1 MFDVWSSTTTG
12 SQQLFEDAMRHGHVN
27 SCITKVLVTGTAGS
41 GKTCSKHVII
51 DEPPPR
57 VRKSTPCAERP
68 IRVASV
74 GVRGKRWVRI
84 GPKRLMNYLAAAI
97 KLRRAL
103 KARKSRVTR
112 EDPESSSQ
120 EPQPLQLQSEE
131 DSSSAQQLSSNETV
145 ASSTQES
152 SLESGAS
159 YIGEEGSSTFDQASL
174 ESLLKAAVTEEE
186 LVRLIEQTTSS
197 DMLHEIA
204 WVQFVDSGGQPQ
216 FLEVLP
222 IFLRRT
228 SVWVYVL
235 KLSERLDEYP
245 TIEFYDVNGSRIGKP
260 YAAAYTNMQIFQQF
274 IQTIR
279 SHKAAG
285 HKSPKILVIGTH
297 RDKQSECTES
307 LEEKNKILSKLLKPL
322 ADDVIYSNL
331 AQGDLIFP
339 LNAQSPDKFDHK
351 IAEEIRALIMRQCSP
366 KPDEIP
372 LGWYALQLK
381 LREIA
386 EALGREVISREEC
399 LAVAQKLHMD
409 EKSLDAALEFLDSL
423 NAIYYFKDILP
434 KAIFC
439 DTQVLL
445 DKATELVEFS
455 YKLRDCSK
463 CEFVARAGE
472 WKKFSE
478 YGLVSSS
485 FLDTF
490 KKHYVPGVFTSQ
502 ELIKLFRALLI
513 LADFPKPGYH
523 FMPCLLQRISQ
534 TEVAKH
540 HTPATCFVTHFPHG
554 GRLGMFCALIA
565 YLLSP
570 ENRFPGAWNVFVS
583 EPTNIPLCLHRNC
596 IKFALPHFPG
606 KVTLVDSVD
615 FFEIHVDA
623 PPKAV
628 AGLRQY
634 VRSAVLVGLEK
645 AADTL
650 HYTNSKPEI
659 AFPCPCDQGD
669 FHVATV
675 NLEQSWW
682 LCTAN
687 QDVFGDL
694 EEKHTVW
701 LPAETNSTNSMLNI
715 FQSSTA

>member
-1 MFDVWSSTTTG
+1 M
-12 SQQLFEDAMRHGHVN
+12 QHGYVE
-27 SCITKVLVTGTAGS
+27 CCVTKVLVTGTAGS

-51 DEPPPR
+51 DENPPH

-74 GVRGKRWVRI
+74 GVRDKKWGRI
-84 GPKRLMNYLAAAI
+84 GLKQLINYLAAAI

-103 KARKSRVTR
+103 EARNSRVTH
-112 EDPESSSQ
+112 EDAESSSQ
-120 EPQPLQLQSEE
+120 EPQLLQLQSE
-131 DSSSAQQLSSNETV
+131 DSSSAQQLSSSKPVTEVHSADESVT
-145 ASSTQES
+145 SSTQKS
-152 SLESGAS
+152 RLESGAS
-159 YIGEEGSSTFDQASL
+159 YVGEEDTSTSDKFETLL
-174 ESLLKAAVTEEE
+174 EAAVTEEE
-186 LVRLIEQTTSS
+186 LVRLIELTTSS
-197 DMLHEIA
+197 DMLYEFA
-204 WVQFVDSGGQPQ
+204 WIQFVDSGGQPQ

-245 TIEFYDVNGSRIGKP
+245 TIEFYDGTGSRICKP
-260 YAAAYTNMQIFQQF
+260 YAAAYTNKQIFQQF
-274 IQTIR
+274 IQTMK

-285 HKSPKILVIGTH
+285 SKCPKVLVIGTH

-307 LEEKNKILSKLLKPL
+307 VEEKNKALSKLLEPF
-322 ADDVIYSNL
+322 ADDIVYSNL
-331 AQGDLIFP
+331 AAGDVIFP
-339 LNAQSPDKFDHK
+339 LNAQLPDEFDRK
-351 IAEEIRALIMRQCSP
+351 IAEEIRVLIMRQCSP
-366 KPDEIP
+366 QPDRIP

-381 LREIA
+381 LREVA

-399 LAVAQKLHMD
+399 LAIARKLHMD
-409 EKSLDAALEFLDSL
+409 ETSLDAALEFLDSL
-423 NAIYYFKDILP
+423 NVIYYFKHILP

-445 DKATELVEFS
+445 DKTTELVEFS
-455 YKLRDCSK
+455 YKLRDRSRCK
-463 CEFVARAGE
+463 FEAREGE
-472 WKKFSE
+472 WKNFSE

-485 FLDTF
+485 FLDSF
-490 KKHYVPGVFTSQ
+490 EKHYVPGVFTSQ

-513 LADFPKPGYH
+513 LADFPKPGYY

-534 TEVAKH
+534 TEVTKH
-540 HTPATCFVTHFPHG
+540 RAPATCFITHFPHG

-570 ENRFPGAWNVFVS
+570 ENQFPCAWNVIVS
-583 EPTNIPLCLHRNC
+583 EPTNTPLCLHRNC

-606 KVTLVDSVD
+606 KVTLIDSVD

-623 PPKAV
+623 PSKVV
-628 AGLRQY
+628 AGLHQY

-650 HYTNSKPEI
+650 HYTNSKPQI

-682 LCTAN
+682 LCSTN
-687 QDVFGDL
+687 QQVYGEL
-694 EEKHTVW
+694 EEKHSAW
-701 LPAETNSTNSMLNI
+701 LPVETTFTSGK
-715 FQSSTA
+715 